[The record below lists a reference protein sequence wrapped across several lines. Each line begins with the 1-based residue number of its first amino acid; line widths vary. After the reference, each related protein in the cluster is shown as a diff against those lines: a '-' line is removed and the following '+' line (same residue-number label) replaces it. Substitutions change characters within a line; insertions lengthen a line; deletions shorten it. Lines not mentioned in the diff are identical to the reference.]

1 MEAKLTTLRTE
12 IEKSLSRSGHNL
24 ASFAKI
30 SGLNRG
36 SLSAILHGNPPKPI
50 SLGQLDAMIRA
61 FGFPEGWL
69 YPLYVDE
76 CFSEERIS
84 RRRIEPFLVKCAEM
98 GKQQCIE
105 EVLRRIMEYQ
115 RPLDIIYR
123 VAERLFCSGKV
134 QESIVFYK
142 LIVDHEQDSYSERM
156 AISQYR
162 IFKSLQ
168 STPDVDMEQKLRA
181 VISFEPYRGLL
192 PEEMQLDGLLKLA
205 KVCFALH
212 RWKDVEKF
220 ADELRALASGTYRE
234 ELRRIKGKRAE
245 PFQAERPLVVYY
257 GHGYLLK
264 ASALTKQGE
273 YEQAKKYTA
282 GYADL
287 GWFEMLDDEGRS
299 SVDSFKL
306 FATANGF
313 TLEILMGNISV
324 LPSYIAFLSEH
335 PGEILSGMVIIME
348 SANRFGFSADAV
360 MSRFSREM
368 LRFEQFQ
375 DTINV
380 DRVYRLYYQI
390 AIYHISRN
398 QYTKGIDYIIH
409 CLRLTIR
416 LNSGKDFINCVT
428 LFEVNRDYASDTQQN
443 AYRELIR
450 EVRAHE
456 EITVDDGQ
464 RFGIV

>member
-1 MEAKLTTLRTE
+1 MEPKLTTIRSE
-12 IEKSLSRSGHNL
+12 IEKHLSRSGHNL

-36 SLSAILHGNPPKPI
+36 SLSAILHGNPAKPI
-50 SLGQLDAMIRA
+50 SLGQLDAMTRA

-69 YPLYVDE
+69 YPLYVEE
-76 CFSEERIS
+76 CFTDERVS
-84 RRRIEPFLVKCAEM
+84 RRRIEPFLVKCAEI
-98 GKQQCIE
+98 GKVQCIE
-105 EVLRRIMEYQ
+105 EVLRRLMEYP

-123 VAERLFCSGKV
+123 VAERLFASGKV
-134 QESIVFYK
+134 QEAAIFYQ
-142 LIVDHEQDSYSERM
+142 LIVENEPDGSSERM
-156 AISQYR
+156 AISKYR
-162 IFKSLQ
+162 IFMSLQ
-168 STPDVDMEQKLRA
+168 STPDMDKEQALRA

-212 RWKDVEKF
+212 RWKDVEQF
-220 ADELRALASGTYRE
+220 ADELRALASGIYRE
-234 ELRRIKGKRAE
+234 ELRRSKGRRSE
-245 PFQAERPLVVYY
+245 PFRAERPLVVYY

-273 YEQAKKYTA
+273 YEQAKRYTA

-287 GWFEMLDDEGRS
+287 SWFELMDDEGRS
-299 SVDSFKL
+299 SVESFKL
-306 FATANGF
+306 FAVANGF
-313 TLEILMGNISV
+313 TLELLMGNTSV
-324 LPSYIAFLSEH
+324 LPSYLAFLSEN

-360 MSRFSREM
+360 MARFSREM

-390 AIYHISRN
+390 AIYYISRN
-398 QYTKGIDYIIH
+398 QCARGIDYIIH
-409 CLRLTIR
+409 CLSLTIR
-416 LNSGKDFINCVT
+416 LNSGKDFIDCVT
-428 LFEVNRDYASDTQQN
+428 LFELNREYASAAQQS
-443 AYRELIR
+443 AYRELMR
-450 EVRAHE
+450 EVRQHE

>member
-24 ASFAKI
+24 ASFAKV

-162 IFKSLQ
+162 IFMSLQ

-220 ADELRALASGTYRE
+220 SDELRALASGIYRE
-234 ELRRIKGKRAE
+234 ELRRSKARRGE

-282 GYADL
+282 AMRTWDGSRCWMTRGAAV
-287 GWFEMLDDEGRS
+287 WTAS
-299 SVDSFKL
+299 SC
-306 FATANGF
+306 
-313 TLEILMGNISV
+313 
-324 LPSYIAFLSEH
+324 LPRPTGSRW
-335 PGEILSGMVIIME
+335 
-348 SANRFGFSADAV
+348 RF
-360 MSRFSREM
+360 
-368 LRFEQFQ
+368 
-375 DTINV
+375 
-380 DRVYRLYYQI
+380 
-390 AIYHISRN
+390 
-398 QYTKGIDYIIH
+398 
-409 CLRLTIR
+409 
-416 LNSGKDFINCVT
+416 
-428 LFEVNRDYASDTQQN
+428 
-443 AYRELIR
+443 
-450 EVRAHE
+450 
-456 EITVDDGQ
+456 
-464 RFGIV
+464 